1 MNKTDDMINKHI
13 AAVQLRMERLAIELS
28 DRSQKHDESK
38 LENPEHSM
46 WLCMDKDSLKP
57 KYGTPEYFQKMKK
70 FKYVFDQ
77 HYKDPRNRHHPEH
90 WENGI
95 YDMNL
100 IDITE
105 MLCDWISYKS
115 NLSYSEAS
123 KVIEENCKRFGFDEQ
138 IRNILLNTL
147 REYFSSFGGEDDN
160 NYIKVL
166 KDRFKL
172 KANC

>member
-1 MNKTDDMINKHI
+1 
-13 AAVQLRMERLAIELS
+13 
-28 DRSQKHDESK
+28 
-38 LENPEHSM
+38 
-46 WLCMDKDSLKP
+46 
-57 KYGTPEYFQKMKK
+57 
-70 FKYVFDQ
+70 
-77 HYKDPRNRHHPEH
+77 
-90 WENGI
+90 
-95 YDMNL
+95 MNL

-166 KDRFKL
+166 KDRLKL